1 MPETVKCVYYAWI
14 SQKDLLILLEY
25 QFSLEHKFICRKI
38 NFFTESETEPI

>member
-25 QFSLEHKFICRKI
+25 QFSLEHNVQRIGVYL
-38 NFFTESETEPI
+38 